1 MTPGEAAQAF
11 SAAAVRAG
19 ALAPLLDD
27 FAVWMRA
34 SVQVNFATSGRPA
47 RWPDTKYPPP
57 NHKATLVNEGDL
69 MRSATAFRDGNTD
82 VVLAA
87 GGGGQRPQKA
97 PSLQFGA
104 NLHTDRRRSTG
115 KFVGRRARSDVS
127 KGGRDVIGYGVL
139 PPRPYLLFQRE
150 DLDLFGSKLPSFIFM
165 VVK

>member
-1 MTPGEAAQAF
+1 MTPGECARQFEGAAI
-11 SAAAVRAG
+11 RAG
-19 ALAPLLDD
+19 SLVGVLDE
-27 FAVWMRA
+27 
-34 SVQVNFATSGRPA
+34 FATWMKVSIQKNFDAQGRPKA
-47 RWPDTKYPPP
+47 WEPTKYPPP

-69 MRSATAFRDGNTD
+69 LRSATAFRDGNTD

-127 KGGRDVIGYGVL
+127 KGGRHVIGYGTL
-139 PPRPYLLFQRE
+139 PPRPYLVFQDE
-150 DLDLFGSKLPSFIFM
+150 DLAFFGNKLPDFIFM